1 MKYKLLLCGINLLL
15 CLSTCFSS
23 ALMAA
28 ETVIDFTGKIKD
40 GQNITAVIRKSIEE
54 APKADLKF
62 VFPKG
67 VYHFS
72 PAESFKKTYCI
83 TNHEN
88 GEKNIAFLFDGFRNV
103 KIEGDE
109 TEFVFTGAMLPFLFV
124 NSQGIELTGCS
135 IDWSIPFYVQ
145 GEVICSMPKSKS
157 YDVRFNSEGYD
168 FQVADN
174 RLVYPNQEGFSYSGI
189 GESLVFDK
197 YSKSPVYNSNTLDI
211 HRKQNAMVEKLS
223 NGDIRITEKIKSYPS
238 VGSIIVFKG
247 PNGENRYAPAI
258 HALKSKDVV
267 IRNVNVYH
275 ALGMGFLGE
284 ISENISLKNFNV
296 CLREGTDRMLSATA
310 DATHFCNCRGNV
322 VVDGCLFENML
333 DDGTNV
339 HGTYVRIEKIIS
351 NRTLQAKLMHFQ
363 QGGFE
368 FARPGDKNWFIIAP
382 LINRQNENKIVD
394 YRRLDDYTMEL
405 TFVKDLPKEL
415 KEGDLVENKT
425 WNTDSFVMKNCT
437 IRNHRARN
445 IVLKTPGKTLIENNY
460 LNSMMASILMRPEA
474 YFWYEAGA
482 NENTVIRNNT
492 FHKCIL
498 GGGEQA
504 MLFISPRFA
513 KNFDKSGWIDK
524 NVVFENNTIHT
535 FDNKII
541 HATSVNGL
549 VIRNNKIIQTKDF
562 KPYNPENPLVDLFH
576 CKDVVVKGNMYQFDT
591 PEFIRMDEDTRQTAN
606 INQK

>member
-247 PNGENRYAPAI
+247 PNG
-258 HALKSKDVV
+258 
-267 IRNVNVYH
+267 
-275 ALGMGFLGE
+275 
-284 ISENISLKNFNV
+284 
-296 CLREGTDRMLSATA
+296 
-310 DATHFCNCRGNV
+310 
-322 VVDGCLFENML
+322 
-333 DDGTNV
+333 
-339 HGTYVRIEKIIS
+339 
-351 NRTLQAKLMHFQ
+351 
-363 QGGFE
+363 
-368 FARPGDKNWFIIAP
+368 
-382 LINRQNENKIVD
+382 
-394 YRRLDDYTMEL
+394 
-405 TFVKDLPKEL
+405 
-415 KEGDLVENKT
+415 
-425 WNTDSFVMKNCT
+425 
-437 IRNHRARN
+437 
-445 IVLKTPGKTLIENNY
+445 
-460 LNSMMASILMRPEA
+460 
-474 YFWYEAGA
+474 
-482 NENTVIRNNT
+482 
-492 FHKCIL
+492 
-498 GGGEQA
+498 
-504 MLFISPRFA
+504 
-513 KNFDKSGWIDK
+513 
-524 NVVFENNTIHT
+524 
-535 FDNKII
+535 
-541 HATSVNGL
+541 
-549 VIRNNKIIQTKDF
+549 
-562 KPYNPENPLVDLFH
+562 
-576 CKDVVVKGNMYQFDT
+576 
-591 PEFIRMDEDTRQTAN
+591 
-606 INQK
+606 